1 MGLGALLALLACAAT
16 GRPATAEA
24 ARCLMDHH
32 RVDELE
38 LAGRGT
44 RIHGCRLPEGLLDR
58 CAAQAFRE
66 NGAELEHLPS
76 IRC

>member
-1 MGLGALLALLACAAT
+1 
-16 GRPATAEA
+16 
-24 ARCLMDHH
+24 MDHH